1 MPGRANIL
9 AGGFRHLHRFAA
21 ERVRM
26 STASRAAQL
35 IPVVDVTVPAPV
47 LSHLS
52 ADVDARRAGVY
63 SQASGGRSLRGGLPA
78 AAFL

>member
-1 MPGRANIL
+1 
-9 AGGFRHLHRFAA
+9 
-21 ERVRM
+21 M
-26 STASRAAQL
+26 STASPAAQL
-35 IPVVDVTVPAPV
+35 IPLVDVTVPAPV
-47 LSHLS
+47 LSHPS